1 MSIWQAVFCLR
12 KRNYSSI
19 FDYITPK
26 NLCRRCYNRD
36 MEVYVEYVVLDN
48 FTITFL
54 IAALTYR
61 IMLKRVSKLR
71 SLVAAT
77 IGTGVALAYPF
88 IENNVLVV
96 IVKFGLWIVLSL
108 ILFAGKCKPLL
119 CSITFL
125 ALTFSFGGVVFGIS
139 YFVYG
144 DVYSAM
150 RVNPSDFHVSLIAI
164 GVCGCYFFIRKLMIK
179 FHRLKDVSG
188 AVYDFSITIFG
199 EKLELRGLMDS
210 GNRLYDE
217 KNGLP
222 IVVVWIGSLIGILN
236 DEQFVAITSGNGKL
250 LQHGARYKS
259 VSTAAK
265 GGKILLLKPD
275 SFVLYSDKG
284 EHILYDVTVGVSFVP
299 LNDSIDYDAILHPA
313 LIHNYRPEM
322 EIRRSA

>member
-1 MSIWQAVFCLR
+1 
-12 KRNYSSI
+12 
-19 FDYITPK
+19 
-26 NLCRRCYNRD
+26 

-54 IAALTYR
+54 IAALTYG

-71 SLVAAT
+71 SFVAAT

-108 ILFAGKCKPLL
+108 ILFAGKRKPLF

-125 ALTFSFGGVVFGIS
+125 ALTFSFGGVMFGIS
-139 YFVYG
+139 YLVYG
-144 DVYSAM
+144 DAYTAM
-150 RVNPSDFHVSLIAI
+150 RVSPFDFPVSLIVI
-164 GVCGCYFFIRKLMIK
+164 GACVCYFFIRKLTIK
-179 FHRLKDVSG
+179 FHRVKDVSG
-188 AVYDFSITIFG
+188 AVYDFSVTIFG
-199 EKLELRGLMDS
+199 EKLELRGLMDT
-210 GNRLYDE
+210 GNRLYDD

-222 IVVVWIGSLIGILN
+222 IVVVWIGSLIGILS
-236 DEQFVAITSGNGKL
+236 DEQFGAITSGNGKSV
-250 LQHGARYKS
+250 QRGARYKNIAT
-259 VSTAAK
+259 VVK

-299 LNDSIDYDAILHPA
+299 LNDSIEYDAILHPA
-313 LIHNYRPEM
+313 LIQNYRPVT